1 MTTKSFDR
9 MVRRL
14 DKKSVTVTESRHGV
28 VTDDSNQFALAPT
41 EVAFDNLQGV
51 PNVSTYETQ
60 VTDMYTAY
68 VTAEQADIGFTCVA
82 VESDLPDDHA
92 PLPTFLLRENVST
105 AAFVLDRPL
114 AALVADERV
123 FISADTA
130 QFNGVSPVCVRG
142 YNGVLCVAPAYLPA
156 SLQVRLERGCSLV
169 EVERIDAPH
178 ESDR

>member
-1 MTTKSFDR
+1 MNSKSFDA

-14 DKKSVTVTESRHGV
+14 DEKSVTVTESTHGV

-41 EVAFDNLQGV
+41 AVAFDNLQGV

-68 VTAEQADIGFTCVA
+68 VTAEEADIGFTCVA

-92 PLPTFLLRENVST
+92 PLPTFLIRENIST
-105 AAFVLDRPL
+105 AAYVVDRPL
-114 AALVADERV
+114 AGLVAAERV

-130 QFNGVSPVCVRG
+130 QFNGVSPVCIRG
-142 YNGVLCVAPAYLPA
+142 YNGVLCVAPCYLPA
-156 SLQVRLERGCSLV
+156 SLQVRLKRGRSSV
-169 EVERIDAPH
+169 EVERIEAP
-178 ESDR
+178 DKPDP